1 MRRAGTAAA
10 VALLAAALACV
21 QAGTGGP
28 ERVEVAEEGTAAEA
42 GGIDFELAGPGGAAL
57 LVPVEIDGQGPFDLI
72 LDTGATLTCLDEEL
86 AQRLELPEARGQLGV
101 GFGLGGEGGGRM
113 RLVEVESLT
122 VGNATAEGLTACT
135 VDLSSFRTAGV
146 EAHGLLGLNFLREF
160 RVTLDFEAE
169 RLRLERP

>member
-1 MRRAGTAAA
+1 MRRSGTAAA
-10 VALLAAALACV
+10 VALLATALACV
-21 QAGTGGP
+21 PAGTGGP

-101 GFGLGGEGGGRM
+101 GFGLGGQGGQM

-122 VGNATAEGLTACT
+122 VGNATAQGLTACT

-146 EAHGLLGLNFLREF
+146 EAHGLLGLNFLRSF

-169 RLRLERP
+169 RLLLERP